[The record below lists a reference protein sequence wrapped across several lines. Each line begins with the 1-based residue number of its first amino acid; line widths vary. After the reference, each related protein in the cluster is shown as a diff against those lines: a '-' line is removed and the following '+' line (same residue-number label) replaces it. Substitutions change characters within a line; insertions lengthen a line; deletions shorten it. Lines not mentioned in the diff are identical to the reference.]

1 MVPKYGILQSLFT
14 AKLFSVSFSIIFGLS
29 SRSLFK
35 KPIHETVKQKNG
47 SIVVLEIC
55 SGWIIGCTVMYNF
68 LANRQQDSQKRKG

>member
-1 MVPKYGILQSLFT
+1 M
-14 AKLFSVSFSIIFGLS
+14 
-29 SRSLFK
+29 
-35 KPIHETVKQKNG
+35 HETVKQKNG